1 MTKIYS
7 EPTVIEY
14 KINITNKC
22 DEDQLNEYINRLPQH
37 PCVLNPV
44 RVVREN
50 REMWLAYKVTTKGT
64 TLQKYI
70 LSKPAHRHTG
80 RLSARISG
88 LFHHK
93 KRLNPIQIMMQL
105 IDGYEFLLNNHMLTG
120 QSNINPES
128 IWVEQDDSGNM
139 IAFVINTVEAMTM
152 GEYDSSNTSYWAP
165 EMLSKYNHAAFYD
178 TTPSIQSL
186 TSKLKRYD
194 TRPSTISAVYSL
206 GLILY
211 FIVARHEP
219 FEGTRVNVYDKP
231 PMQLIH
237 DELIQKYILIALVS
251 DMRERPTLQEFRE
264 FIDPTKNTA
273 MCSGCIIFTTTTL

>member
-1 MTKIYS
+1 MTKIYN
-7 EPTVIEY
+7 EPTITEY
-14 KINITNKC
+14 KIKVTNKC
-22 DEDQLNEYINRLPQH
+22 DEEQLNEYINRLPQH

-70 LSKPAHRHTG
+70 LSKPAHPDTG
-80 RLSARISG
+80 RLTARISG
-88 LFHHK
+88 FFHHK

-120 QSNINPES
+120 QSNINPEF

-139 IAFVINTVEAMTM
+139 IAFVINTVESITM
-152 GEYDSSNTSYWAP
+152 GEYDSSNTAYWCP
-165 EMLSKYNHAAFYD
+165 EMVSKYNHAAFYD

-186 TSKLKRYD
+186 ASKLKRYD

-219 FEGTRVNVYDKP
+219 FEGTRVNVCDKP
-231 PMQLIH
+231 FMNFIH
-237 DELIQKYILIALVS
+237 DERMKKYILTAIDS
-251 DMRERPTLQEFRE
+251 DVRERPTLQEFRE
-264 FIDPTKNTA
+264 FIDPKKSTTKC
-273 MCSGCIIFTTTTL
+273 MIL

>member
-1 MTKIYS
+1 MTKIYN
-7 EPTVIEY
+7 EPTITEY
-14 KINITNKC
+14 KIKITNKC
-22 DEDQLNEYINRLPQH
+22 DEEQLNEYINRLPQH

-50 REMWLAYKVTTKGT
+50 REMWLSYKVTTRGT

-70 LSKPAHRHTG
+70 LNKPAHRHTG
-80 RLSARISG
+80 RLTARLSG

-93 KRLNPIQIMMQL
+93 KRLNPIKITMQL

-120 QSNINPES
+120 QSNINPDS
-128 IWVEQDDSGNM
+128 IWIEQDDSGNM
-139 IAFVINTVEAMTM
+139 IAFIINTVESMTM
-152 GEYDSSNTSYWAP
+152 SEYDSSNTAYWSP
-165 EMLSKYNHAAFYD
+165 EMLSKYNHAAYYD

-186 TSKLKRYD
+186 SSRLKRYD

-219 FEGTRVNVYDKP
+219 FEGTRVNVYEKP
-231 PMQLIH
+231 FMHFIH
-237 DELIQKYILIALVS
+237 DDRIKKYILAAIDS
-251 DMRERPTLQEFRE
+251 DVRERPTLQQFRE
-264 FIDPTKNTA
+264 IIDPQKNTTN
-273 MCSGCIIFTTTTL
+273 CIIL

>member
-1 MTKIYS
+1 MTKIYN

-14 KINITNKC
+14 KIKITNKC

-70 LSKPAHRHTG
+70 LSKPAHLHTG
-80 RLSARISG
+80 RLTARISG

-93 KRLNPIQIMMQL
+93 KQMNPIQIMMQL

-128 IWVEQDDSGNM
+128 IWVEQDDGGNM
-139 IAFVINTVEAMTM
+139 IAFVINTVESMTN
-152 GEYDSSNTSYWAP
+152 DKSLNTTYWSP
-165 EMLSKYNHAAFYD
+165 EMLSKYNHAAFYND
-178 TTPSIQSL
+178 TPEGHYESINSL
-186 TSKLKRYD
+186 ASKLTRYD

-206 GLILY
+206 GLVLY
-211 FIVARHEP
+211 FIVAEREP
-219 FEGTRVNVYDKP
+219 FVGTRVNVYEKP
-231 PMQLIH
+231 PMYYIH
-237 DELIQKYILIALVS
+237 DEHMKRNIFTALDS
-251 DMRERPTLQEFRE
+251 DVRERPTLQQYRE
-264 FIDPTKNTA
+264 YLLDANISY
-273 MCSGCIIFTTTTL
+273 CVIL